1 MEAVVHLSLAH
12 NLSHLHISSYHTVI
26 LLPLRLGSLTHKNPQ
41 RRKIIHGCKGCRM
54 QRMIDRFERFLLEY
68 RVISVVVVL
77 KMYIYFI
84 LLSVCA
90 RDCVLI
96 SVNCN
101 GEFWHLSPD

>member
-1 MEAVVHLSLAH
+1 
-12 NLSHLHISSYHTVI
+12 
-26 LLPLRLGSLTHKNPQ
+26 
-41 RRKIIHGCKGCRM
+41 M

-84 LLSVCA
+84 LLSFCA